1 MIDEYSSRTKYDAVL
16 CVVPDTNNDYSF
28 VVEVDDRAF
37 GANKTTVGAE
47 IGPPAYRID
56 PKYWGSNSFGATV
69 QQALNNMGREWS
81 CKVSDFKKYVVVEVT
96 YHNMITCKSASKTYL
111 IVFDEGQ
118 NGIVMSHMSKW
129 RTISGCSQAISYI
142 QSASQSLKND
152 AK

>member
-1 MIDEYSSRTKYDAVL
+1 MNINDTKYDAVL
-16 CVVPDTNNDYSF
+16 CVVPDPDMIT
-28 VVEVDDRAF
+28 EMDDRAL
-37 GANKTTVGAE
+37 GANKTTLGTPQ
-47 IGPPAYRID
+47 GPPGYRID

-69 QQALNNMGREWS
+69 QQGLGNMGREWS

-129 RTISGCSQAISYI
+129 RTISGYAQAISYI
-142 QSASQSLKND
+142 QSASQTLKND
-152 AK
+152 TK